1 MRVLLTSTR
10 APVTLELARAFARE
24 GHPVVGVDTFP
35 LTIGAWSN
43 AVERHCVVPS
53 PRFEREAFVD
63 GLSAIAKRECVD
75 LIVPTCEEVFAVG
88 YGRDRLERVA
98 HVLVAEMATLAT
110 LHDKWSFTKLA
121 ESLGIRV
128 PESALATSGEELRE
142 ACDLFGKWI
151 AKPVYS
157 RFATRIASNAE
168 GFPSRTTADVRP
180 SPDEPWI
187 VQRFVDG
194 DAECSYSVVYDG
206 RIAAHV
212 AYATPVRHGAGSG
225 VRFASVDGGPT
236 LEVAAAIARATGF
249 TGSLS
254 FDFIRGQ
261 DGLTLLECNP
271 RVTSGVHLMGEA
283 ELVRALTEPTAPL
296 HVVPAGL
303 TRQLLF
309 PAMASLASSLRG
321 LGRAARA
328 VRFGDVV
335 MQPGD
340 RGAALAQVPMTWH
353 FLRVARR
360 ERLSLAAATTHD
372 IEWNG
377 DGR

>member
-24 GHPVVGVDTFP
+24 GHAVIGADTFP
-35 LTIGAWSN
+35 ATIGAWSK

-53 PRFEREAFVD
+53 PRFERAAFID
-63 GLSAIAKRECVD
+63 ELASIAKREHVD

-88 YGRDRLERVA
+88 YGRDRLERA
-98 HVLVAEMATLAT
+98 TRVLVAELATLTT

-128 PESALATSGEELRE
+128 PESALATSSEELRE
-142 ACDLFGKWI
+142 ACGRFGRWI

-157 RFATRIASNAE
+157 RFATRIVSNAE
-168 GFPSRTTADVRP
+168 GFPRSKAGDVRP
-180 SPDEPWI
+180 SSAEPWI

-194 DAECSYSVVYDG
+194 DAECSYSIVHDG
-206 RIAAHV
+206 RIAAHA

-225 VRFASVDGGPT
+225 VRFTSVDGGPT
-236 LEVAAAIARATGF
+236 LEAAAAIARNAGF

-254 FDFIRGQ
+254 FDFIRGE

-283 ELVRALTEPTAPL
+283 ELVRALADPAAPL
-296 HVVPAGL
+296 DVVPAGR
-303 TRQLLF
+303 TRQLLL

-321 LGRAARA
+321 WGSAVAAF
-328 VRFGDVV
+328 RFGDVI
-335 MQPGD
+335 MRPGD
-340 RGAALAQVPMTWH
+340 PGAALAQVPMTWH

-377 DGR
+377 DGS

>member
-24 GHPVVGVDTFP
+24 GHSVIGADTFP
-35 LTIGAWSN
+35 ATIGAWSK

-53 PRFEREAFVD
+53 PRFERAAFVEE
-63 GLSAIAKRECVD
+63 LAAIARRDCVD

-88 YGRDRLERVA
+88 CGQDRLTRVA
-98 HVLVAEMATLAT
+98 RVLVAEMATLTT
-110 LHDKWSFTKLA
+110 LHDKWTFTKLA
-121 ESLGIRV
+121 GSLGSRV
-128 PESALATSGEELRE
+128 PESALATSRDELRE
-142 ACDLFGKWI
+142 ACDRFGRWI

-157 RFATRIASNAE
+157 RFATRIVSNAE
-168 GFPSRTTADVRP
+168 GFSRRKTDDVRP
-180 SPDEPWI
+180 SADEPWI

-194 DAECSYSVVYDG
+194 DVECSYSIVHDG

-225 VRFASVDGGPT
+225 VRFTSVDGGPT
-236 LEVAAAIARATGF
+236 LEAAAAIARDTGF

-254 FDFIRGQ
+254 FDFIRGK
-261 DGLTLLECNP
+261 DGLTVLECNP

-283 ELVRALTEPTAPL
+283 ELVSALADPTAPL
-296 HVVPAGL
+296 HVVPAGRM
-303 TRQLLF
+303 RQLLF
-309 PAMASLASSLRG
+309 PAIASLASRLSG
-321 LGRAARA
+321 LGGAAA
-328 VRFGDVV
+328 AIRFGDVV
-335 MQPGD
+335 MSPGD
-340 RGAALAQVPMTWH
+340 PGPALAQVPMAWH

-377 DGR
+377 DAS

>member
-35 LTIGAWSN
+35 LTIGAWSK

-63 GLSAIAKRECVD
+63 ELAAIARRECADV
-75 LIVPTCEEVFAVG
+75 IVPTCEEVFAVG

-98 HVLVAEMATLAT
+98 RVLVAELVTLTT

-168 GFPSRTTADVRP
+168 GFPSRTADEVRP

-194 DAECSYSVVYDG
+194 DAECSYSVVHDG

-254 FDFIRGQ
+254 FDFIRGE

-271 RVTSGVHLMGEA
+271 RVTSGVHLMTETG
-283 ELVRALTEPTAPL
+283 LVRALTDPSAPL
-296 HVVPAGL
+296 HVVPEGR

-309 PAMASLASSLRG
+309 PAMASLASSPRG
-321 LGRAARA
+321 LGRAAMA
-328 VRFGDVV
+328 FRFGDVV
-335 MQPGD
+335 IQPGD
-340 RGAALAQVPMTWH
+340 PGPALAQGPMSWH